1 MMDSDDLRSILET
14 AGVDV
19 WELIDSAI
27 AVASSDYPSE
37 LKQRRD
43 KIVEA
48 LFSSSSSAA
57 AATCNRCAQSGGG
70 NDRQKEVDMNTSPAA
85 AAAVVERE
93 AIRQRSPV
101 TPVDDEFEEEDPYA
115 GLFEDDIETR
125 VMDIKQQLEDP
136 DQSEDSLAELLQTLD
151 DMDITFKALKES
163 DIGRH
168 VNRLRKNPS
177 NEVKRLVKKLVRKW
191 KEIVDEWVR
200 LNPQGG
206 EHGSSALMADG
217 DSPQPQRITQNG
229 NYHHQVPDF
238 AYSPNPNNGSSGS
251 DRNYSEPEVVVRK
264 PKPPVSGAV
273 RREAPTRPAQQYS
286 SSAPPNQR
294 QQQQRGSTNGNF
306 NSDRLA
312 SASKRLQE
320 SYKEVENAKKQRTI
334 QVMDLHDLPKPKNK
348 NIFFAKNKGGSSQ
361 GRHW

>member
-1 MMDSDDLRSILET
+1 MDSDDLRSILET

-48 LFSSSSSAA
+48 LFSSSSSSAT
-57 AATCNRCAQSGGG
+57 ATCNRCAQSGGG
-70 NDRQKEVDMNTSPAA
+70 NLREREVDTNTSPVAA
-85 AAAVVERE
+85 VAAVVER
-93 AIRQRSPV
+93 RHSPV

-125 VMDIKQQLEDP
+125 VMDIKQQLEHP
-136 DQSEDSLAELLQTLD
+136 DQSEDSLVELLQTLD

-200 LNPQGG
+200 LNPQG

-217 DSPQPQRITQNG
+217 DSPQQQRIAQNG
-229 NYHHQVPDF
+229 HLHQVPDF

-264 PKPPVSGAV
+264 PKPMVSGTP
-273 RREAPTRPAQQYS
+273 RKEAPTRPAQQHS
-286 SSAPPNQR
+286 SSIAPHNVSR
-294 QQQQRGSTNGNF
+294 QQQQRGSNDNF

-320 SYKEVENAKKQRTI
+320 SYKEAQNAKKQRKI
-334 QVMDLHDLPKPKNK
+334 QVMDIHDLPKPKNTY
-348 NIFFAKNKGGSSQ
+348 FAKNKGGSSQ

>member
-1 MMDSDDLRSILET
+1 MDSDDLRSILET

-48 LFSSSSSAA
+48 LFSSSSSSAT
-57 AATCNRCAQSGGG
+57 ATCNRCAQSGGG
-70 NDRQKEVDMNTSPAA
+70 NLREREVDTNTSPVAA
-85 AAAVVERE
+85 AAAVVER
-93 AIRQRSPV
+93 RHSPV

-125 VMDIKQQLEDP
+125 VMDIKQQLEHP
-136 DQSEDSLAELLQTLD
+136 DQSEDSLVELLQTLD

-200 LNPQGG
+200 LNPQG

-217 DSPQPQRITQNG
+217 DSPQQQRIAQNG
-229 NYHHQVPDF
+229 HLHQFLYSHHFPKPD
-238 AYSPNPNNGSSGS
+238 GSSGS
-251 DRNYSEPEVVVRK
+251 DRNYSEPE
-264 PKPPVSGAV
+264 PMVSGTP
-273 RREAPTRPAQQYS
+273 RKEAPTRPAQQHS
-286 SSAPPNQR
+286 SSIAPHN
-294 QQQQRGSTNGNF
+294 RGSNDNF

-320 SYKEVENAKKQRTI
+320 SYKEAQNAKKQRKI
-334 QVMDLHDLPKPKNK
+334 QVMDIHDLPKPKNTY
-348 NIFFAKNKGGSSQ
+348 FAKNKGGSSQ

>member
-1 MMDSDDLRSILET
+1 MDSDDLRSILET

-48 LFSSSSSAA
+48 LFSSSSSSAT
-57 AATCNRCAQSGGG
+57 ATCNRCAQSGGG
-70 NDRQKEVDMNTSPAA
+70 NLREREVDTNTSPVAA
-85 AAAVVERE
+85 VAAVVER
-93 AIRQRSPV
+93 RHSPV

-125 VMDIKQQLEDP
+125 VMDIKQQLEHP
-136 DQSEDSLAELLQTLD
+136 DQSEDSLVELLQTLD

-200 LNPQGG
+200 LNPQG

-217 DSPQPQRITQNG
+217 DSPQQQRIAQNG
-229 NYHHQVPDF
+229 HLHQVPDF

-251 DRNYSEPEVVVRK
+251 DRNYSEPEVVVRNTPRK
-264 PKPPVSGAV
+264 
-273 RREAPTRPAQQYS
+273 EAPTRPAQQHS
-286 SSAPPNQR
+286 SSKSYGSFLQR
-294 QQQQRGSTNGNF
+294 QQQQRGSNDNF

-320 SYKEVENAKKQRTI
+320 SYKEAQNAKKQRKI
-334 QVMDLHDLPKPKNK
+334 QVMDIHDLPKPKNTY
-348 NIFFAKNKGGSSQ
+348 FAKNKGGSSQ

>member
-286 SSAPPNQR
+286 SSAPPNV
-294 QQQQRGSTNGNF
+294 SKLSDN
-306 NSDRLA
+306 DRLA
-312 SASKRLQE
+312 AEKDVVFTFRFRFRR
-320 SYKEVENAKKQRTI
+320 AKKQRTI

>member
-1 MMDSDDLRSILET
+1 MDSDDLRSILET

-70 NDRQKEVDMNTSPAA
+70 NDRQKEVD
-85 AAAVVERE
+85 RE

-206 EHGSSALMADG
+206 EHGSSALMG
-217 DSPQPQRITQNG
+217 KET
-229 NYHHQVPDF
+229 
-238 AYSPNPNNGSSGS
+238 
-251 DRNYSEPEVVVRK
+251 K
-264 PKPPVSGAV
+264 P
-273 RREAPTRPAQQYS
+273 
-286 SSAPPNQR
+286 
-294 QQQQRGSTNGNF
+294 
-306 NSDRLA
+306 
-312 SASKRLQE
+312 SKR
-320 SYKEVENAKKQRTI
+320 I
-334 QVMDLHDLPKPKNK
+334 
-348 NIFFAKNKGGSSQ
+348 
-361 GRHW
+361 